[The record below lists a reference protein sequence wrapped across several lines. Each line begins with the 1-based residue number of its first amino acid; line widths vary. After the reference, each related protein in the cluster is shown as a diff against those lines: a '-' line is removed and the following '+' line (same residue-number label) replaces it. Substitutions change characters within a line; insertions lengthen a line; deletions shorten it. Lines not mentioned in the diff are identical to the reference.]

1 MSRRERVKIM
11 KLRRRLLK
19 WLSRDEDDRVYTVIH
34 NDTISSPNSPNRPSK
49 DGLNF
54 VLYPAVGGHILEC
67 RNYDRRTDTNNNTLY
82 MIHDD
87 EDFARQV
94 AQAIMLEQMKL

>member
-11 KLRRRLLK
+11 KLRRWLLK
-19 WLSRDEDDRVYTVIH
+19 WLSQTEDEGRVYSVVS
-34 NDTISSPNSPNRPSK
+34 NDIIASAPNRPSK

-67 RNYDRRTDTNNNTLY
+67 RHYDRRTDSNNNTLY

-87 EDFARQV
+87 EDFSQQV
-94 AQAIMLEQMKL
+94 AKSIMLEMMKQ

>member
-11 KLRRRLLK
+11 KLRRWLLK
-19 WLSRDEDDRVYTVIH
+19 WLSRTEEHNKVYSVID
-34 NDTISSPNSPNRPSK
+34 NAVPGPSRPSK

-67 RNYDRRTDTNNNTLY
+67 RNYDRKTDSNNSTLY

-87 EDFARQV
+87 QDFAQQV
-94 AQAIMLEQMKL
+94 AQSIMLEMMKQ

>member
-19 WLSRDEDDRVYTVIH
+19 WLSKDDDDNQVYLVSESVTAPI
-34 NDTISSPNSPNRPSK
+34 RPSA

-67 RNYDRRTDTNNNTLY
+67 RHYDRRTDSNNNTLY
-82 MIHDD
+82 MIHED
-87 EDFARQV
+87 EDFAQQV
-94 AQAIMLEQMKL
+94 AKSIMLEMMKQ

>member
-1 MSRRERVKIM
+1 MSRKERVKIM

-19 WLSRDEDDRVYTVIH
+19 WLSRDEDEGRVYSVVS
-34 NDTISSPNSPNRPSK
+34 NDISASPNRPSK

-67 RNYDRRTDTNNNTLY
+67 RHYDRRTDTNNNTLY
-82 MIHDD
+82 MIH
-87 EDFARQV
+87 EDQNFADQV
-94 AQAIMLEQMKL
+94 AKAIMLEMMKR

>member
-11 KLRRRLLK
+11 KLRRRLLQ
-19 WLSRDEDDRVYTVIH
+19 WLSRDEDEGRVYSVVS
-34 NDTISSPNSPNRPSK
+34 NDIIASAPNRPSK

-67 RNYDRRTDTNNNTLY
+67 RNYDRKTDSNNSTLY
-82 MIHDD
+82 MIHED
-87 EDFARQV
+87 EDFAQQV
-94 AQAIMLEQMKL
+94 AQSIMLEMMKQ

>member
-1 MSRRERVKIM
+1 M

-19 WLSRDEDDRVYTVIH
+19 WLSKEEDNNQVYLVSDSVT
-34 NDTISSPNSPNRPSK
+34 SPTRPSK

-67 RNYDRRTDTNNNTLY
+67 RNYDRRTDTNNSTLY
-82 MIHDD
+82 MVHEDQ
-87 EDFARQV
+87 DFAQQV
-94 AQAIMLEQMKL
+94 AQSIMLEMMKQ

>member
-1 MSRRERVKIM
+1 M

-19 WLSRDEDDRVYTVIH
+19 WLSKEEED
-34 NDTISSPNSPNRPSK
+34 NRIYPVVAGAVPGPSRPAQ

-67 RNYDRRTDTNNNTLY
+67 RNYDRKTDSNNSTLY
-82 MIHDD
+82 MIHED
-87 EDFARQV
+87 EDFAQQV
-94 AQAIMLEQMKL
+94 AQSIMLEMMKQ

>member
-1 MSRRERVKIM
+1 M

-19 WLSRDEDDRVYTVIH
+19 WLSRSEEDSRVYS
-34 NDTISSPNSPNRPSK
+34 ISSNDIIAGPNRPSK

-67 RNYDRRTDTNNNTLY
+67 RNYDRRTDANNSTLY

-87 EDFARQV
+87 EDFAQQV
-94 AQAIMLEQMKL
+94 AKSIMLEMMKQ